1 MDKIEKNIEQLYI
14 VSTSC
19 TICPKEC
26 KVNRL
31 KNEIGYCLAHF
42 NPTVASSG
50 PHFGEETFISG
61 TNGSGTIFIS
71 GCNLNCIYCQN
82 SDISQKLTGKTYK
95 PENLACLMLQ
105 LQSEKVHNI
114 NLVSPTHNSPAIA
127 KAIYIAKKEGL
138 TIPVVYNTGGFEK
151 AETISL
157 LEGLVDIYMPDFK
170 YGSGSLSLKLSKV
183 HNYPFYAGTSLKT
196 MYTQVGPLKL
206 ENNIASRG
214 VIIRH
219 LVLPNYIDNSLSVLY
234 LIKDMIGTNIHINIM
249 DQYRPYYNA
258 HSDKNLKREISA
270 DEFNYIL
277 NKAKELGF
285 NIIR

>member
-1 MDKIEKNIEQLYI
+1 
-14 VSTSC
+14 
-19 TICPKEC
+19 
-26 KVNRL
+26 
-31 KNEIGYCLAHF
+31 
-42 NPTVASSG
+42 
-50 PHFGEETFISG
+50 
-61 TNGSGTIFIS
+61 
-71 GCNLNCIYCQN
+71 
-82 SDISQKLTGKTYK
+82 
-95 PENLACLMLQ
+95 
-105 LQSEKVHNI
+105 
-114 NLVSPTHNSPAIA
+114 
-127 KAIYIAKKEGL
+127 
-138 TIPVVYNTGGFEK
+138 
-151 AETISL
+151 
-157 LEGLVDIYMPDFK
+157 MPDFK
-170 YGSGSLSLKLSKV
+170 YGSGCLSLKLSKV